1 MAKRKIEIVVPESF
15 ISDAAE
21 PLLKVIG
28 EMIEYPR
35 AKKDVAKAREHVEK
49 AMRCLDRAY
58 SDLR

>member
-1 MAKRKIEIVVPESF
+1 MAKPKIELVVPESF
-15 ISDAAE
+15 IVDAAR
-21 PLLKVIG
+21 PLLKVID

-35 AKKDVAKAREHVEK
+35 AKKDVQEARKYVEK